1 MSSPYL
7 ASLRNKDELHI
18 EMVCLGNIC
27 RSPMAAAILH
37 NKSLELVRPRVIVT
51 SSGTSNYHIGDGAH
65 PLSKKTWERAGYQY
79 THVAKQFNPAS
90 FQSQDLIL
98 AMDLSNRALILT
110 ATKSEADREKV
121 FLLRQFDPELERIDP
136 ISREGADLQV
146 PDPWGEEI
154 DAYQEVLEMIERA
167 VNGLLNKIR

>member
-1 MSSPYL
+1 MSSTYL
-7 ASLRNKDELHI
+7 ASLRDKDELHI

-37 NKSLELVRPRVIVT
+37 NKSLELARPKVIVT

-79 THVAKQFNPAS
+79 THMAKQFNPVS

-110 ATKSEADREKV
+110 AAKSEADREKV

-136 ISREGADLQV
+136 ISREDAALQV

-154 DAYQEVLEMIERA
+154 DSYQEVLEMIERA

>member
-1 MSSPYL
+1 MSSTYL

-37 NKSLELVRPRVIVT
+37 NKSLELARPKVIVT

-65 PLSKKTWERAGYQY
+65 LLSKKTWERSGYQY
-79 THVAKQFNPAS
+79 THMAKQFNPVS

-110 ATKSEADREKV
+110 AAKSEADREKV

-136 ISREGADLQV
+136 ISREGAALQV